1 MEPDTIKA
9 VYAILATA
17 AVSVAYYFVLYRI
30 GKMKKPGTCSVAI
43 GCYLLRKITGFLVL
57 GVVPVAVAWFVFGQS
72 LAESGFRAGTTVTWL
87 PYTALLALFLT
98 ALNYFNSSNI
108 RLQKAYPELRLEN
121 WGPGSALVLAFGWI
135 LYLVGYEMLFRGLLL
150 HTCLEA
156 FGLWPAVI
164 INLSL
169 YFILHLPKGLKES
182 VATIPFGAVVIFLT
196 VKSGSVLPAIL
207 LHSIQAVSFELFC
220 IYRNPEMKFNRLI
233 SNKL

>member
-30 GKMKKPGTCSVAI
+30 VKMKKPGTCNVAI
-43 GCYLLRKITGFLVL
+43 GCYLLRKFTGFLLL
-57 GVVPVAVAWFVFGQS
+57 GILPVAVAWFVFGQS
-72 LAESGFRAGTTVTWL
+72 PAESGFRAGTTAAWL
-87 PYTALLALFLT
+87 PYTALVALFLT
-98 ALNYFNSSNI
+98 VMNYFNSSNI

-121 WGPGSALVLAFGWI
+121 WGPGSALGLAFGWI

-156 FGLWPAVI
+156 FGLWPAI
-164 INLSL
+164 LINLSL

-220 IYRNPEMKFNRLI
+220 IYRNPEMKFNQLKI
-233 SNKL
+233 HQL